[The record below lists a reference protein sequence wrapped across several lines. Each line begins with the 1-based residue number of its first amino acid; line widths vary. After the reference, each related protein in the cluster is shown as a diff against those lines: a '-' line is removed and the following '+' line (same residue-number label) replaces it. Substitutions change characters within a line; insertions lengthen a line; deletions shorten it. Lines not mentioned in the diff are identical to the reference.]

1 LTIIAEILKDSLT
14 FDFQTLFAA
23 FSAPSENRMMF
34 LNAGVTAMA
43 SLLFQ
48 ARQDTLMQRS
58 MPRCPSNHRT
68 SADRRR
74 LPGLFGPL
82 VFEAGNHKSQSV
94 QYSSVRYVW
103 TSN

>member
-1 LTIIAEILKDSLT
+1 
-14 FDFQTLFAA
+14 
-23 FSAPSENRMMF
+23 MMF

-58 MPRCPSNHRT
+58 MPRWPLNHPYFGGP
-68 SADRRR
+68 AR